1 MSTFF
6 DRPGTQVIGGRE
18 YMTDAKGS
26 LIPASSVKEHDKVE
40 DEFVRD
46 LCARAEQQS
55 EGLRLFKE
63 SAFREGDAFND
74 LLDERYG
81 VKKRGQKGNQ
91 TFTTFDGLYE
101 VQIAVADQIS
111 FGAGLQQAKALID
124 EYLQDLTKDS
134 GDELVTL
141 VTKAFDMGK
150 EGKINAKA
158 LLSLKTYSFKDDRWI
173 RAMAAID
180 DSIKIVGS
188 KRYIRFSKR
197 DRPDDKW
204 QLIAL
209 NIAVA

>member
-1 MSTFF
+1 MNSIL
-6 DRPGTQVIGGRE
+6 DKPGVQTVGGRE
-18 YMTDAKGS
+18 YMVDGKGS

-46 LCARAEQQS
+46 LVARAEKHAQA
-55 EGLRLFKE
+55 LRLFKE
-63 SAFREGDAFND
+63 AGFTEVDAFNE
-74 LLDERYG
+74 LLDERYA
-81 VKKRGQKGNQ
+81 VKKKGLKGNQ
-91 TFTTFDGLYE
+91 TFKTFDGLME
-101 VQIAVADQIS
+101 VQVAIADQIE

-141 VTKAFDMGK
+141 VTKAFDVGK
-150 EGKINAKA
+150 EGIVNAKA
-158 LLSLKTYSFKDDRWI
+158 LLALKTYNFKDDRWI

-180 DSIKIVGS
+180 DSIRITGS

-197 DRPDDKW
+197 DRPDGKW
-204 QLIAL
+204 QMIPL